1 MFKLDKFFSK
11 GLKDS
16 VLLTGSMSHNGPWK
30 QAYADTL
37 IDRFHV
43 SDFSSAEYT
52 ISADYDKDKKELTCN
67 DPLGCYPYFINQSG
81 DSIKYSLEMLK
92 EYVDWGLCK
101 GENESID
108 HLDKGYTIGD
118 LSRSIR
124 FALIRHPYA
133 RRQLEKKGLLDQYNK
148 VKSFLIKFG
157 SLSYITIS
165 KSKYKF
171 SPSLNLSYI

>member
-52 ISADYDKDKKELTCN
+52 ISADYDKDNKEIIKVLVTASVDDASVIIYARN
-67 DPLGCYPYFINQSG
+67 NLGTNLIDVSATVNQS
-81 DSIKYSLEMLK
+81 
-92 EYVDWGLCK
+92 YVDIIVNPTTSKEGSK
-101 GENESID
+101 II
-108 HLDKGYTIGD
+108 YT
-118 LSRSIR
+118 
-124 FALIRHPYA
+124 A
-133 RRQLEKKGLLDQYNK
+133 QYYQNQNPQ
-148 VKSFLIKFG
+148 VI
-157 SLSYITIS
+157 
-165 KSKYKF
+165 
-171 SPSLNLSYI
+171 